1 MSYDYRNKDD
11 LRRLHSRLLLDTGND
26 MRRRIVT
33 EATATGLMY
42 PKGLV
47 GFLWRLLSK
56 LRSPAHADLYIRR
69 IMAAVTPHGA
79 DVAFADILAHMLD
92 GKDEGDRRSAGGW
105 GHEELNRFVAI
116 CRRAGWTEPSG
127 EGREAA

>member
-1 MSYDYRNKDD
+1 MSYDYRNRGD
-11 LRRLHSRLLLDTGND
+11 LRRLHSRLLLDTDND

-33 EATATGLMY
+33 DATAVGLMY
-42 PKGLV
+42 TNGLV
-47 GFLWRLLSK
+47 GFLCRLLSK
-56 LRSPAHADLYIRR
+56 LCTPAHAELYIRR
-69 IMAAVTPHGA
+69 IISAVTPHGV
-79 DVAFADILAHMLD
+79 DVAFADTLAHMLD